1 MVSAERVPTDLKSCD
16 ISPLRIARLD
26 KDPQTQCISK
36 ECLLYPRGAC
46 SRKSAMLTPGAMLT
60 RSMSMPHSG
69 PTSPALEAQGKSLNM
84 VTQVKTTLPTVLGL
98 EAQILSPLR
107 GAQRVMIG
115 WASAANRF
123 SFLRQKDMLT
133 SDETQTI
140 SWLDSRQDE
149 MLKLIVELCDINSGT
164 QNLPGIKQVL
174 DRLIGCFESLDGELN
189 VVPAEPWE
197 SVDEQGQVEMRT
209 SGAILH
215 VHKWP
220 EAPRKVMLCIH
231 MDTVY
236 GANHPF
242 QKCRTME
249 DGTVNG
255 PGVIDAKGGIV
266 LLLYALKALEQ
277 GPLAG
282 KVGWEVILNADEE
295 IGSPGSDTFIRQR
308 APHCDAG
315 MLFEPSLPDGTLVSW
330 RKGSGNFTFV
340 VKGKSAHTGRD
351 FQSGR
356 NALAA
361 LSRMMVE
368 IDDWNTDPEVTF
380 NVGRIRGGTALNMVP
395 DLAVGHGIGQTLFRA
410 RRNFG

>member
-1 MVSAERVPTDLKSCD
+1 
-16 ISPLRIARLD
+16 
-26 KDPQTQCISK
+26 
-36 ECLLYPRGAC
+36 
-46 SRKSAMLTPGAMLT
+46 MLTP
-60 RSMSMPHSG
+60 
-69 PTSPALEAQGKSLNM
+69 E
-84 VTQVKTTLPTVLGL
+84 
-98 EAQILSPLR
+98 
-107 GAQRVMIG
+107 
-115 WASAANRF
+115 
-123 SFLRQKDMLT
+123 
-133 SDETQTI
+133 ETQTL

-164 QNLPGIKQVL
+164 QNLPGNKQVL
-174 DRLIGCFESLDGELN
+174 DRLVGCFESLDGDLK

-197 SVDEQGQVEMRT
+197 SVDEQGQVETRT

-215 VHKWP
+215 VRKWP

-236 GANHPF
+236 GANHSF

-330 RKGSGNFTFV
+330 RKGTGNFTFV

-356 NALAA
+356 NALAT

-395 DLAVGHGIGQTLFRA
+395 DLAVGRVNVRVKDLQQKADVEEKFTALVKRYSERDGISVELHGDFKSPPKPIDEGVQAMQRRIEACGEKLEMKIAWRGTGGASDGNRFADAGLPNIDTLGPQGDFIHSDREYLMPESLVPRA
-410 RRNFG
+410 KLAALLLASFAGE